1 MMAMKMMMMMMMM
14 ILHKT
19 FSEECLPDCTP
30 GLSIMG
36 RVRGKGDHLTA
47 SPALKCFNFFSL
59 EPVFWMVNNYTS
71 QELRMLSPWL
81 FEVTVID
88 IIS

>member
-1 MMAMKMMMMMMMM
+1 MMMMMM
-14 ILHKT
+14 ILHKNKT

-47 SPALKCFNFFSL
+47 SPALKCFIFVL
-59 EPVFWMVNNYTS
+59 TGTHFWMVNNYTS
-71 QELRMLSPWL
+71 QELRILSPWL

-88 IIS
+88 IID

>member
-1 MMAMKMMMMMMMM
+1 MMMMTMKMTIKKMTMMAMKMGMMMMTS
-14 ILHKT
+14 LHKT

-47 SPALKCFNFFSL
+47 SPALKCFNFVFTGTC
-59 EPVFWMVNNYTS
+59 FWMVNN
-71 QELRMLSPWL
+71 
-81 FEVTVID
+81 
-88 IIS
+88 

>member
-1 MMAMKMMMMMMMM
+1 MMAMKMGMMMMMMMMM

-36 RVRGKGDHLTA
+36 RARGKGDHLTA
-47 SPALKCFNFFSL
+47 SPALKYFNF
-59 EPVFWMVNNYTS
+59 VFTETLIRMMNN
-71 QELRMLSPWL
+71 
-81 FEVTVID
+81 
-88 IIS
+88 

>member
-1 MMAMKMMMMMMMM
+1 MMAMKMGMMMMMMTS
-14 ILHKT
+14 LHKT

-47 SPALKCFNFFSL
+47 SPALKCFNFFL
-59 EPVFWMVNNYTS
+59 TGTRFLDGEQLNIARIENA
-71 QELRMLSPWL
+71 
-81 FEVTVID
+81 VTLVI
-88 IIS
+88 